1 MSDATLHIVRTLQDN
16 FTMIA
21 NEFARNPEV
30 TPRAARLFIYLASH
44 STGWKLSIT
53 ATMNA
58 TGMGRGQVFSALNDL
73 RRLGYVTRRQVVDE
87 DDRFA
92 GMEYQI
98 FESPLPVEARDDVSA
113 RTSPRIPKSGTR
125 NELGKQGE
133 SAGEAR
139 VPESGIRESRI
150 RESDTLKK
158 TNTKENQPKEHQGEE
173 KPQAELAIPTPKKQT
188 RATTLPEGWVP
199 DKRVIDQ
206 MRAEH
211 PNIDLRA
218 EHMKFTD
225 YFNSVAGQRGRKRDW
240 NAAWRNWI
248 RKAAEYA
255 PQVQED
261 ALDVARR
268 MAAREQAEP
277 TIFDNGQKGIEW

>member
-268 MAAREQAEP
+268 MACLLYTSPSPR
-277 TIFDNGQKGIEW
+277 D